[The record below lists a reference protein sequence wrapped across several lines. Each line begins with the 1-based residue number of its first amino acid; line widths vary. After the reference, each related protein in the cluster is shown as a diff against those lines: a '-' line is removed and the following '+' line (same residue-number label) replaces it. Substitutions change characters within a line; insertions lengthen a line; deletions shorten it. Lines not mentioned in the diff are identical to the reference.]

1 MTRQSQKISCAFL
14 VTYAFLRLGGAP
26 GGSRSDEGL
35 VPNLG
40 RSRVRFE
47 MFQVHVSH
55 RREAAAARQAQSAAR
70 RHRRNAAKQAKQEG
84 RPPAQTGRRPDPEPT
99 PSALYQREWK
109 RQRKH
114 KHLAARVVMPAAATE
129 NVTAAAAA
137 ALTAAAAAL
146 AAAANTTAASAV
158 SSSTVFGTW
167 RMYSPT
173 SPTLATVVSPFAGKS
188 GTCPTHVP
196 SPHTLEGVVSPV
208 AIVCDTCRTY
218 APISL
223 SLPNVVSPVATVCRT
238 RRAHVPSPHAL
249 SAMIGVSVGSG
260 GGTINGISG
269 GDEIGFYVTQL
280 DDIALRVLPTVN
292 AAAASVAADEV
303 VASEAVG
310 PQAGVEKATSV
321 CRAVAEADA
330 NAAAFEAA
338 EAEMEMAVVEKVL
351 DDLAIE
357 KVAAEEAE
365 NAESNDAVEV
375 EGVRGEREG
384 DSAAAEGEEPAS
396 MPVKLQRRAKPR
408 GAKPRIARMGW
419 RKSGRHLGEDP
430 ALPALRVRPTSEKR
444 SRTPCSGRLNVCSL
458 GMCIDG
464 VGALER
470 MSCGH
475 VYCTT
480 CMRRWSSTQR
490 KLQGCM
496 KELTCGS
503 DTTCPLCRAT
513 V

>member
-1 MTRQSQKISCAFL
+1 MM
-14 VTYAFLRLGGAP
+14 
-26 GGSRSDEGL
+26 
-35 VPNLG
+35 G

-47 MFQVHVSH
+47 MFQPHVSH
-55 RREAAAARQAQSAAR
+55 RREVTAARQAQSAAR

-114 KHLAARVVMPAAATE
+114 KHLAAMVVMPAAATE
-129 NVTAAAAA
+129 NVTSVAAV
-137 ALTAAAAAL
+137 ALMAAAAAL
-146 AAAANTTAASAV
+146 AAAAANATAASAA
-158 SSSTVFGTW
+158 SSTTIFGPSRT
-167 RMYSPT
+167 YSPT
-173 SPTLATVVSPFAGKS
+173 SPTLATVVSPFAGKG
-188 GTCPTHVP
+188 GTCRAHVP
-196 SPHTLEGVVSPV
+196 TSHTLATVVSPV
-208 AIVCDTCRTY
+208 GIVCGTCRAHVPTSSQTLEGIVAPPVDTVCDTCRTY
-218 APISL
+218 APFSL
-223 SLPNVVSPVATVCRT
+223 SLPNVVSPVATVCCT

-280 DDIALRVLPTVN
+280 DDIALRMLPTVN
-292 AAAASVAADEV
+292 AAAASVAADEE

-321 CRAVAEADA
+321 CRAVVEADVY
-330 NAAAFEAA
+330 AAVFEAA
-338 EAEMEMAVVEKVL
+338 EAEMETAAVEKVL
-351 DDLAIE
+351 DDLANE
-357 KVAAEEAE
+357 RVAAEEAE

-375 EGVRGEREG
+375 EGARGEREG

-475 VYCTT
+475 VYCTA

-490 KLQGCM
+490 MLQGCM